1 MTSCFSVMFKSYVRS
16 LVMKENNNNEC
27 VSSKYEI
34 DDSTFYVKSIFSS
47 DKPKEVAE
55 KIERLIKAEIDT
67 IAIKI

>member
-1 MTSCFSVMFKSYVRS
+1 
-16 LVMKENNNNEC
+16 MKENNNNEC

-47 DKPKEVAE
+47 YKPKEVAE
-55 KIERLIKAEIDT
+55 KIEKLIKAEIDT

>member
-1 MTSCFSVMFKSYVRS
+1 
-16 LVMKENNNNEC
+16 MKENNNNEC
-27 VSSKYEI
+27 VSKYEI

-55 KIERLIKAEIDT
+55 KIEKLIKAEIDT

>member
-1 MTSCFSVMFKSYVRS
+1 
-16 LVMKENNNNEC
+16 MKENNNNEC

-34 DDSTFYVKSIFSS
+34 DDSTFYAKSIFSS

-55 KIERLIKAEIDT
+55 KIEKLIKAEIDT